1 MTTCRIGVVTLIL
14 SLLPFAVLGQ
24 QKERV
29 TAPLNDA
36 QRLGRRLF
44 QQRCAVC
51 HTPAMVISKPY
62 GPLLNRTLV
71 RGREES
77 VRTLIQE
84 GATGL
89 MPGFKYGLQEQE
101 INAIIEYL
109 KTVEPPPQPVTNW
122 TSEH

>member
-1 MTTCRIGVVTLIL
+1 MTTCRIGAVTLIL
-14 SLLPFAVLGQ
+14 SLLPFAVLAQ
-24 QKERV
+24 RTERA
-29 TAPLNDA
+29 TPLNDA

-71 RGREES
+71 RGREGS

-89 MPGFKYGLQEQE
+89 MPGFKYGLEGQE

-109 KTVEPPPQPVTNW
+109 KTVEPPAQPVTNW

>member
-1 MTTCRIGVVTLIL
+1 MTTCRIGAVNVIL
-14 SLLPFAVLGQ
+14 SLLAFAVLAQ
-24 QKERV
+24 QTERA
-29 TAPLNDA
+29 TPLNDA

-62 GPLLNRTLV
+62 GPLLDRALV

-89 MPGFKYGLQEQE
+89 MPGFKYGLEGQE

-109 KTVEPPPQPVTNW
+109 KTVEPPAHPVTNW

>member
-1 MTTCRIGVVTLIL
+1 MTTCRIGAVNVIL
-14 SLLPFAVLGQ
+14 SLLAFAVLAQ
-24 QKERV
+24 QTERA
-29 TAPLNDA
+29 APLDDV

-62 GPLLNRTLV
+62 GPLLDRALV

-89 MPGFKYGLQEQE
+89 MPGFKYGLEGQE

-109 KTVEPPPQPVTNW
+109 KTIEPPAHPVTNW